1 MCSGRAQIGQVFWY
15 RLRCLVDI
23 GALLSQH
30 KPVAA
35 VSPYAH
41 SHSVGDHNRT
51 AFGLDFHHPVFLISS
66 VTIILFIVFTLT
78 FPDLAAA
85 FFVTMRLWLTENLD
99 WFFMASM
106 NLVLLFCIFIA
117 ASPVGRIRI
126 GGEQAKPKFS
136 RLSWVCMLFAAGI
149 GIGIMFY
156 GVLEPMNHAITQP
169 LNANLEGDAVYRLA
183 MATTVYHWAFHP
195 WAVYAL
201 VGLALAFFCYNRGLP
216 LLIRSTCYPIFGE
229 RTWGWPG
236 HIIDIIAVFATLFGL
251 ATSLGYGAEQAAAG
265 LHFLFDIPVGA
276 FTNLIVVAVITGVAL
291 VSLVRGLDGGIRR
304 LSELNMAL
312 AAILGLYVLLAG
324 PTLDILRQLPVY
336 AWSYVEQIPTL
347 SNWVGRSDD
356 YYMHGW
362 TTFYW
367 AWWIAFSPFVGMF
380 IARISTGRSIREFI
394 IVTMLAPSL
403 IFLVWMTIFGHT
415 AMDQYFVQGVA
426 TVADSVKE
434 FKAELTLFIF
444 LQEFPMATFTSAI
457 GITLVLIFFVTS
469 MDSGSLVIDT
479 MTAGGKT
486 DTPVIQRV
494 FWCIA
499 LGLIGISLLLG
510 GGLASLQAL
519 ALASAFPFTLI
530 IFMMMISLY
539 RSLREVSREQSKNPA
554 V

>member
-1 MCSGRAQIGQVFWY
+1 
-15 RLRCLVDI
+15 
-23 GALLSQH
+23 LSQS
-30 KPVAA
+30 KPSTT
-35 VSPYAH
+35 VSPYSH

-66 VTIILFIVFTLT
+66 VTIMLFIAFTLL
-78 FPDLAAA
+78 FPDLAASI
-85 FFVTMRLWLTENLD
+85 FVAMRYWLTENLD

-106 NLVLLFCIFIA
+106 NLVLLFCILVA
-117 ASPVGRIRI
+117 ASPAGRIRI
-126 GGEQAKPKFS
+126 GGEQAKPLFS

-156 GVLEPMNHAITQP
+156 GVLEPMNHAITPP
-169 LNANLEGDAVYRLA
+169 LNSELEGDALRRLA

-216 LLIRSTCYPIFGE
+216 LLIRSTCYPILGE

-236 HIIDIIAVFATLFGL
+236 HIIDIISVFATLFGL

-265 LHFLFDIPVGA
+265 LHFLFDIPTGA
-276 FTNLIVVAVITGVAL
+276 FTNLIVVAVITGIAL
-291 VSLVRGLDGGIRR
+291 ISLVRGLDGGIRR
-304 LSELNMAL
+304 LSEFNMGL
-312 AAILGLYVLLAG
+312 AATLGLFVLLAG
-324 PTLDILRQLPVY
+324 PTLEILRQLPIY
-336 AWSYVEQIPTL
+336 AWSYFEYLPKL

-403 IFLVWMTIFGHT
+403 IFLLWMSIFGHT
-415 AMDQYFVQGVA
+415 AMLQYFDQGIM

-434 FKAELTLFIF
+434 FRAELTLFVF
-444 LQEFPMATFTSAI
+444 LQEFPAATFTSAI

-486 DTPVIQRV
+486 DTPVAQRI

-519 ALASAFPFTLI
+519 ALATAFPFTIILI
-530 IFMMMISLY
+530 MMMISLY
-539 RSLREVSREQSKNPA
+539 RSLWAASREQGKNP
-554 V
+554 VI